1 MLLRH
6 MGASDRKEISM
17 ITVNHL
23 TKCYGNCIAVD
34 DLSFEI
40 QDGHIYGVLGSSG
53 AGKSTIM
60 NIIAGCLPAT
70 KGWVY
75 IDGCDIFNNPM
86 AVRRL
91 IGYFP
96 EHLPL
101 LCMNDTPT
109 EYLQS
114 VGEAKGMKGAD
125 LQKQIDSVI
134 ELTGIGSVRKRMIS
148 TLSKGYKQ
156 RVGVAQALLG
166 NPKLIVLDEPT
177 VGLNLIQTIEFHNLI
192 RKLGEMYTILFS
204 SHTFSEV
211 QAVCEKVMLL
221 SKGRLV
227 AFDTPDNLGKLLK
240 ESNGIFFRVKAEKAA
255 ADALMKEKEFS
266 TVWES
271 TDQGDGTTSVCVKA
285 CEDDIRELYCRLFL
299 SFSRNGMAI
308 FEMTT
313 KRMQAGH
320 F

>member
-1 MLLRH
+1 MLLWNI
-6 MGASDRKEISM
+6 GASDRKGISM
-17 ITVNHL
+17 ITVEHL
-23 TKCYGNCIAVD
+23 TKCYGDCIAVD

-40 QDGHIYGVLGSSG
+40 QDGHTYGFLGSNG
-53 AGKSTIM
+53 AGKSTII
-60 NIIAGCLPAT
+60 NIMAGCLPAT

-75 IDGCDIFNNPM
+75 IDGCNIFDNPI

-101 LCMNDTPT
+101 LCMNETPA

-134 ELTGIGSVRKRMIS
+134 ELTGIGGVRKSLIS
-148 TLSKGYKQ
+148 TLSKEFKR

-166 NPKLIVLDEPT
+166 NPKVIVLDEPT
-177 VGLNLIQTIEFHNLI
+177 VGLNPMQTIELCNLI
-192 RKLGEMYTILFS
+192 RKLGETHTIIFS
-204 SHTFSEV
+204 SHVLSDI
-211 QAVCEKVMLL
+211 QAVCEQVMLL

-227 AFDTPDNLGKLLK
+227 AFDTPDNLKKLLE
-240 ESNGIFFRVKAEKAA
+240 ESDGIFFRVKAKKAA
-255 ADALMKEKEFS
+255 TDVLMKEKGFS

-271 TDQGDGTTSVCVKA
+271 TEQGDGTTAVCIKSN
-285 CEDDIRELYCRLFL
+285 EDDIRELYCRLFL
-299 SFSRNGMAI
+299 TFARNGMAI
-308 FEMTT
+308 SEMTT
-313 KRMQAGH
+313 KRIQAGH

>member
-1 MLLRH
+1 
-6 MGASDRKEISM
+6 M
-17 ITVNHL
+17 ITVEHL
-23 TKCYGNCIAVD
+23 TKYYEDCIAVD

-40 QDGHIYGVLGSSG
+40 QDGKTYGVLGSNG

-75 IDGCDIFNNPM
+75 IDGCNIFDNPI

-91 IGYFP
+91 IGYLP

-101 LCMNDTPT
+101 LCMNETPA

-134 ELTGIGSVRKRMIS
+134 ELTGIGRVRKGLIA

-166 NPKLIVLDEPT
+166 KPKVVVLDEPT
-177 VGLNLIQTIEFHNLI
+177 AGLNPIQTIELRNLI
-192 RKLGEMYTILFS
+192 RKLGETYTIIFS

-211 QAVCEKVMLL
+211 QAVCDQAILL

-227 AFDTPDNLGKLLK
+227 AFDTPDNLGKLLT
-240 ESNGIFFRVKAEKAA
+240 ESKGIFFRVKAKKAA

-266 TVWES
+266 AVWES
-271 TDQGDGTTSVCVKA
+271 TDQGDGTTAVCVKA
-285 CEDDIRELYCRLFL
+285 CEDDVRELYCRLFL
-299 SFSRNGMAI
+299 AFARNGMAI
-308 FEMTT
+308 FEMTIS
-313 KRMQAGH
+313 RIQAGH

>member
-1 MLLRH
+1 
-6 MGASDRKEISM
+6 M
-17 ITVNHL
+17 ITVEHL
-23 TKCYGNCIAVD
+23 TKYYEDCIAVD

-40 QDGHIYGVLGSSG
+40 QDGKTYGVLGSNG

-60 NIIAGCLPAT
+60 NIMAGCLPAT

-75 IDGCDIFNNPM
+75 IDGCNIFDNPI

-91 IGYFP
+91 IGYLP

-101 LCMNDTPT
+101 LCMNETPAV
-109 EYLQS
+109 YLQS

-134 ELTGIGSVRKRMIS
+134 ELTGIGRVRKSRIS

-166 NPKLIVLDEPT
+166 NPKVVVLDEPT
-177 VGLNLIQTIEFHNLI
+177 SGLNPIQTIELRNLI
-192 RKLGEMYTILFS
+192 RKLGETYTIIFS

-211 QAVCEKVMLL
+211 QAVCDQAILL

-227 AFDTPDNLGKLLK
+227 AFDTPDNLGKLLT
-240 ESNGIFFRVKAEKAA
+240 ESEGIFFCVKAKKAA

-266 TVWES
+266 AVWES
-271 TDQGDGTTSVCVKA
+271 TDQGDGTTAVCVKS
-285 CEDDIRELYCRLFL
+285 CEDDVRELYCRLFL
-299 SFSRNGMAI
+299 AFARNGMAI
-308 FEMTT
+308 FEMTI
-313 KRMQAGH
+313 RRVQAGH